1 MTMADFD
8 HALESTDAGDW
19 LDNSIYSISLVIPT
33 LNEAMNLPWV
43 LAKVPRFVDEV
54 VLVDG
59 RSTDGTIDVARAHYP
74 EIVVVDEQRHGKGA
88 ALRAG
93 FAAATGDVVII
104 IDADGSMDPDEIGRF
119 VALVHAG
126 FDVVK
131 GSRFMAGGGS
141 TDITKFRLLGNKVLL
156 RLVNGLYGTR
166 FTDLCYGFVAMRRE
180 CIPALGLT
188 TDGFEIETEITVRA
202 ARAGLNVCEVP
213 SFESPRR
220 SGTSNLRSIRDGC
233 RVLRTLLVKRFAEE
247 PAAIDLTDSIDLT
260 NGVVHVDN
268 DPVVIDL
275 RATAEAKG
283 LRASS

>member
-1 MTMADFD
+1 
-8 HALESTDAGDW
+8 
-19 LDNSIYSISLVIPT
+19 
-33 LNEAMNLPWV
+33 MNLPWV
-43 LAKVPRFVDEV
+43 LAKVPKFVDEV

-59 RSTDGTIDVARAHYP
+59 RSTDGTIDVARLHYP
-74 EIVVVDEQRHGKGA
+74 EVVVVHEARHGKGA

-141 TDITKFRLLGNKVLL
+141 SDITAFRKLGNKMLL
-156 RLVNGLYGTR
+156 RLVNGLYGAR
-166 FTDLCYGFVAMRRE
+166 FTDLCYGFIAMRRE
-180 CIPALGLT
+180 CIPTLGLAS
-188 TDGFEIETEITVRA
+188 DGFEIETEITVRA

-220 SGTSNLRSIRDGC
+220 SGTSNLRSVRDGC
-233 RVLRTLLVKRFAEE
+233 RVLRTLLVKRFEEE
-247 PAAIDLTDSIDLT
+247 PEIDLTTNVDLT
-260 NGVVHVDN
+260 DEVVRLDIAAG
-268 DPVVIDL
+268 DDVVIDL
-275 RATAEAKG
+275 REALEAKG
-283 LRASS
+283 LRSSD

>member
-1 MTMADFD
+1 MTMADFAPAENAD
-8 HALESTDAGDW
+8 QSDW
-19 LDNSIYSISLVIPT
+19 LDSSIYSISLVIPT
-33 LNEAMNLPWV
+33 LNEAQNLPWV

-59 RSTDGTIDVARAHYP
+59 RSTDDTVDVARMHYP
-74 EIVVVDEQRHGKGA
+74 EVVVVDEKRHGKGA

-141 TDITKFRLLGNKVLL
+141 SDITAFRKLGNKMLL
-156 RLVNGLYGTR
+156 RLVNGLYSAS
-166 FTDLCYGFVAMRRE
+166 FTDLCYGFIAMRRE
-180 CIPALGLT
+180 CIPALGLAS
-188 TDGFEIETEITVRA
+188 DGFEIETEITVRA

-233 RVLRTLLVKRFAEE
+233 RVLRTLLVKRFEAE
-247 PAAIDLTDSIDLT
+247 PAPIDLTDSTGLT
-260 NGVVHVDN
+260 NEVVHLDK

-283 LRASS
+283 LHASS